1 MEEIRKIITVDT
13 GDSNTTLKEYRQ
25 QIDNLKESMSSLD
38 STTEEYREQAQEL
51 KDAQDRLNNVLKE
64 GGDVAAHAE
73 GSYNQL
79 EATMAELK
87 AQWKATGDEAER
99 ADLGKKILDINNQ
112 LKDLDAS
119 TGDFSR
125 SIGDYAGAFEE
136 AFNTCLDGMSSLDG
150 PLGEL
155 GGNVKDLVP
164 LIKATSQA
172 ATKGLGGVRK
182 ALLSTGVGALVVS
195 VGLLVSH
202 WDDFRKLVG
211 ISDESMSKFKD
222 TAVNTLKNIIS
233 GVVGVGNVIVQ
244 SLLTPIRTVIGAF
257 KGLGNVVRDVFTGD
271 FKSIKEDAA
280 GAIAGIASTIRDGF
294 SFKDN
299 YNTGVEVAESIFA
312 GINSRLNEAE
322 AVGEAV
328 SDAVDTGATNKATE
342 KADNSRPEGS
352 GRKGGTSQ
360 PADEAKGIDNSQ
372 PEDPG
377 RKVDNETAKILERL
391 GQRGKSKLDLL
402 KEQYEKE
409 RALLTQHNIDTEAL
423 DAEFAE
429 RSAEIEAEMSKE
441 LDGVLER
448 LRQSSLSRW
457 DIEREELETKYQ
469 YERDLLV
476 AAGEDTTAL
485 EQYYAEERVKIKK
498 KEKEQKIALVM
509 QEVNIMSSAMG
520 GMFGALA
527 QLSEEGSEQQKA
539 FSIMETIL
547 NTLSAIMGI
556 WAGYSE
562 FGPLGY
568 AAAIAQT
575 ATVTALGAATIAK
588 MKAVTKDS
596 AGSTSVS
603 GLTAGVSAPS
613 TGGSNLTMTSVN
625 PLLDE
630 QADLNRLNTANIG
643 NDKAQSLRV
652 YVVDQD
658 IRDAN
663 VRAQV
668 VEDNSTF

>member
-25 QIDNLKESMSSLD
+25 QIDNIKESMSSLD
-38 STTEEYREQAQEL
+38 STTEEYQSQAQEL

-64 GGDVAAHAE
+64 GSNVAAHAE

-125 SIGDYAGAFEE
+125 NIGDYAGAFEE

-244 SLLTPIRTVIGAF
+244 SLLTPIRTVIEAF

-280 GAIAGIASTIRDGF
+280 SAISGIASTIRDGF

-299 YNTGVEVAESIFA
+299 YNTGVEVAEGIFA
-312 GINSRLNEAE
+312 GINSRLREAE

-328 SDAVDTGATNKATE
+328 SEAVDTGATNKATN
-342 KADNSRPEGS
+342 KADNS
-352 GRKGGTSQ
+352 Q
-360 PADEAKGIDNSQ
+360 PTDEAEEI
-372 PEDPG
+372 
-377 RKVDNETAKILERL
+377 DNETVKILERL
-391 GQRGKSKLDLL
+391 NQRGKSKLDLL

-409 RALLTQHNIDTEAL
+409 RALLIQHNLDTSAL

-448 LRQSSLSRW
+448 LRQSSVSRW
-457 DIEREELETKYQ
+457 DIEREELEAKYQ
-469 YERDLLV
+469 HEKDLLV

-485 EQYYAEERVKIKK
+485 EQYYSEQRIKINEDEAAAKR
-498 KEKEQKIALVM
+498 ALM
-509 QEVNIMSSAMG
+509 AQNVNLMISSTAG
-520 GMFGALA
+520 LFGALS

-556 WAGYSE
+556 WAGWSE

-613 TGGSNLTMTSVN
+613 AGGSNLTMTSVN

-643 NDKAQSLRV
+643 NDKMQNMRV

>member
-25 QIDNLKESMSSLD
+25 QIDNIKESMSSLD
-38 STTEEYREQAQEL
+38 STTEEYQSQAQEL

-182 ALLSTGVGALVVS
+182 AVLSTGVGALVVA

-211 ISDESMSKFKD
+211 ISDEQMAAFKD

-244 SLLTPIRTVIGAF
+244 SLLTPIRTVIEAF

-280 GAIAGIASTIRDGF
+280 NAISGIASTIRDGF

-299 YNTGVEVAESIFA
+299 YNTGVEVAEGIFA
-312 GINSRLNEAE
+312 GINSRLKEAE

-328 SDAVDTGATNKATE
+328 SEAVDTGATNKATD
-342 KADNSRPEGS
+342 KADTP
-352 GRKGGTSQ
+352 Q
-360 PADEAKGIDNSQ
+360 PTGEAEEI
-372 PEDPG
+372 
-377 RKVDNETAKILERL
+377 DNETVKILERL
-391 GQRGKSKLDLL
+391 SQRGKSKLDLL

-409 RALLTQHNIDTEAL
+409 RALLIQHNLDTSAL
-423 DAEFAE
+423 DAEFTE

-485 EQYYAEERVKIKK
+485 EQYYSEQRIKINEDEAAEKR
-498 KEKEQKIALVM
+498 ALM
-509 QEVNIMSSAMG
+509 AQNANLMISSTAG
-520 GMFGALA
+520 LFGALS

-613 TGGSNLTMTSVN
+613 TGGSNLTMASVN

-630 QADLNRLNTANIG
+630 QADLNRLNAASAG
-643 NDKAQSLRV
+643 NDKMQNVRV

>member
-25 QIDNLKESMSSLD
+25 QIDNIKESMSSLD
-38 STTEEYREQAQEL
+38 STTEEYQSQAQEL

-155 GGNVKDLVP
+155 GGSVKDLVP
-164 LIKATSQA
+164 LIKATTSA

-182 ALLSTGVGALVVS
+182 AVLSTGVGALVVA

-211 ISDESMSKFKD
+211 ISDEQMSAFKD

-244 SLLTPIRTVIGAF
+244 SLLTPIRTVIEAF

-280 GAIAGIASTIRDGF
+280 NAIAGISSTIRDGF

-299 YNTGVEVAESIFA
+299 YNTGVEVAEGIFA
-312 GINSRLNEAE
+312 GINSRLGEAE

-328 SDAVDTGATNKATE
+328 SEAVDTGATNKATD
-342 KADNSRPEGS
+342 KADA
-352 GRKGGTSQ
+352 SQ
-360 PADEAKGIDNSQ
+360 PTGEDEEI
-372 PEDPG
+372 
-377 RKVDNETAKILERL
+377 DNETVKILERL
-391 GQRGKSKLDLL
+391 SQRGKSKLDLL

-409 RALLTQHNIDTEAL
+409 RALLIQHNLDTSAL

-429 RSAEIEAEMSKE
+429 RSAEIEAEQSKE

-469 YERDLLV
+469 HERDLLV

-485 EQYYAEERVKIKK
+485 DEYYAKKRVEIKK
-498 KEKEQKIALVM
+498 KEEEQKRALM
-509 QEVNIMSSAMG
+509 AQNANLIISSTA
-520 GMFGALA
+520 GMFGALS

-603 GLTAGVSAPS
+603 GLSAGVSAP
-613 TGGSNLTMTSVN
+613 TAGGSNLTMASVN

-630 QADLNRLNTANIG
+630 QADLNRLNAASAG
-643 NDKAQSLRV
+643 NDKMQNVRV

>member
-25 QIDNLKESMSSLD
+25 QINNLKESMSSLD
-38 STTEEYREQAQEL
+38 TTTEEYQAQAQEL
-51 KDAQDRLNNVLKE
+51 RDAQDRLNNVIKE
-64 GGDVAAHAE
+64 GGDVAAHAD

-99 ADLGKKILDINNQ
+99 ADLGKKILAINNQ

-125 SIGDYAGAFEE
+125 NIGDYAGAFEE

-182 ALLSTGVGALVVS
+182 ALLSTGVGALVVA

-244 SLLTPIRTVIGAF
+244 SLLTPIRTVIEAF

-280 GAIAGIASTIRDGF
+280 NAIGGIASTIRDGF

-312 GINSRLNEAE
+312 GINSRLREAE

-342 KADNSRPEGS
+342 KAVDKADN
-352 GRKGGTSQ
+352 TQ
-360 PADEAKGIDNSQ
+360 PADEAEGI
-372 PEDPG
+372 
-377 RKVDNETAKILERL
+377 DNETAKILERL
-391 GQRGKSKLDLL
+391 SQRGKSKLDLL
-402 KEQYEKE
+402 KEQYEAE
-409 RALLTQHNIDTEAL
+409 RALLTQHNLDTSAL

-429 RSAEIEAEMSKE
+429 RRAEVEAEMSAE

-469 YERDLLV
+469 HERDLLV

-485 EQYYAEERVKIKK
+485 DEYYAKKRVEIKK

-520 GMFGALA
+520 GMFGALS

-596 AGSTSVS
+596 AGSASVS

-643 NDKAQSLRV
+643 NDKMQNMRV

>member
-25 QIDNLKESMSSLD
+25 QIDNIKESMSSLD
-38 STTEEYREQAQEL
+38 STTEEYQSQAQEL

-164 LIKATSQA
+164 LIKATTSA

-182 ALLSTGVGALVVS
+182 AVLSTGVGALVVA

-211 ISDESMSKFKD
+211 ISDEQMSAFKD

-244 SLLTPIRTVIGAF
+244 SLLTPIRTVIEAF
-257 KGLGNVVRDVFTGD
+257 KGLGNVVRDVFTGN

-280 GAIAGIASTIRDGF
+280 SAINGITSTIRDGF

-299 YNTGVEVAESIFA
+299 YNTGVEVAEGIFA

-328 SDAVDTGATNKATE
+328 SEAVDTGATNKTTN
-342 KADNSRPEGS
+342 KADA
-352 GRKGGTSQ
+352 SQ
-360 PADEAKGIDNSQ
+360 PTNEAEEI
-372 PEDPG
+372 
-377 RKVDNETAKILERL
+377 DNETVKILERL
-391 GQRGKSKLDLL
+391 SQRGKSKLDLL

-409 RALLTQHNIDTEAL
+409 RALLIQHNLDTSAL
-423 DAEFAE
+423 DAEFTE

-457 DIEREELETKYQ
+457 DIEREELEAKYQ
-469 YERDLLV
+469 YERNLLV

-485 EQYYAEERVKIKK
+485 DEYYAKKRVEIKK
-498 KEKEQKIALVM
+498 KEEEQKRALM
-509 QEVNIMSSAMG
+509 MLEVNNMVSSMG
-520 GMFGALA
+520 GMFGALS

-613 TGGSNLTMTSVN
+613 AGGSNLTMTSVN

-630 QADLNRLNTANIG
+630 QADLNRLNAANAG
-643 NDKAQSLRV
+643 NDKMQNVRV

>member
-25 QIDNLKESMSSLD
+25 QIDNIKESMSSLD
-38 STTEEYREQAQEL
+38 STTEEYQEQAQEL

-64 GGDVAAHAE
+64 GGNVAAHAE

-125 SIGDYAGAFEE
+125 NIGDYAGAFEE

-244 SLLTPIRTVIGAF
+244 SLLTPIRTVIEAF

-280 GAIAGIASTIRDGF
+280 NAISGIASTIRDGF

-299 YNTGVEVAESIFA
+299 YNTGVEVADSIFA
-312 GINSRLNEAE
+312 GINSRLKEAE

-328 SDAVDTGATNKATE
+328 SEAVDTGATNKATDKATN
-342 KADNSRPEGS
+342 KADNS
-352 GRKGGTSQ
+352 Q
-360 PADEAKGIDNSQ
+360 PTDETEEI
-372 PEDPG
+372 
-377 RKVDNETAKILERL
+377 DNETVKILERL
-391 GQRGKSKLDLL
+391 NQRGKSKLDLL

-409 RALLTQHNIDTEAL
+409 RALLIQHNLDTSAL

-429 RSAEIEAEMSKE
+429 RSAEIDAEMSKE
-441 LDGVLER
+441 VDGVLER

-498 KEKEQKIALVM
+498 EEEEEKRALM
-509 QEVNIMSSAMG
+509 MLEVNNFVSSMG
-520 GMFGALA
+520 GMFGALS

-596 AGSTSVS
+596 AGSASVS
-603 GLTAGVSAPS
+603 GLTTGVSAPS
-613 TGGSNLTMTSVN
+613 VGGSNLTMTSVN

-630 QADLNRLNTANIG
+630 QADLNRLNTAGIG
-643 NDKAQSLRV
+643 SDRTQNLRV

>member
-38 STTEEYREQAQEL
+38 STTEEYQAQAQEL
-51 KDAQDRLNNVLKE
+51 KDAQDRLNSVLKE

-182 ALLSTGVGALVVS
+182 ALLSTGVGALVVA

-211 ISDESMSKFKD
+211 ISDEQMSAFKD

-244 SLLTPIRTVIGAF
+244 SLLTPIRTVIEAF

-280 GAIAGIASTIRDGF
+280 NAISGIASTIRDGF

-299 YNTGVEVAESIFA
+299 YNTGVEVADGIFA
-312 GINSRLNEAE
+312 GINSRLKEAE

-328 SDAVDTGATNKATE
+328 SEAVDTGATSKTTNKAE
-342 KADNSRPEGS
+342 E
-352 GRKGGTSQ
+352 
-360 PADEAKGIDNSQ
+360 IDNSQ

-377 RKVDNETAKILERL
+377 RKVDNETVKILERL
-391 GQRGKSKLDLL
+391 NQRGKSKLDLL

-409 RALLTQHNIDTEAL
+409 RALLIQHNLDTSAL

-429 RSAEIEAEMSKE
+429 RSSEIEAEMSTE

-448 LRQSSLSRW
+448 LRQSSMSRW

-469 YERDLLV
+469 YEHDLLV

-485 EQYYAEERVKIKK
+485 EQYYSEQRIKINKDEAK
-498 KEKEQKIALVM
+498 QKQALRA
-509 QEVNIMSSAMG
+509 QEINNVVSSMG
-520 GMFGALA
+520 GMFGALS

-562 FGPLGY
+562 FGALGY

-596 AGSTSVS
+596 AGSASVS

-630 QADLNRLNTANIG
+630 QADLNRLNTAGIG
-643 NDKAQSLRV
+643 SDRAQNLRV

>member
-25 QIDNLKESMSSLD
+25 QIDNIKESMSSLD
-38 STTEEYREQAQEL
+38 STTEEYQSQAQEL
-51 KDAQDRLNNVLKE
+51 KEAQDRLNNVLKE
-64 GGDVAAHAE
+64 GGNVAAHAE

-99 ADLGKKILDINNQ
+99 ADLGKKILAINNQ

-125 SIGDYAGAFEE
+125 NIGDYAGAFEE
-136 AFNTCLDGMSSLDG
+136 ACNTCLDGMSSLDG
-150 PLGEL
+150 PLGER

-164 LIKATSQA
+164 RIKATSQA

-211 ISDESMSKFKD
+211 ISDEQMSAFKD

-244 SLLTPIRTVIGAF
+244 SLLTPIRTVIEAF

-299 YNTGVEVAESIFA
+299 YNTGVEVADSIFA
-312 GINSRLNEAE
+312 GISSRLREAE

-328 SDAVDTGATNKATE
+328 SEAVDTGATNKATD
-342 KADNSRPEGS
+342 KADNS
-352 GRKGGTSQ
+352 Q
-360 PADEAKGIDNSQ
+360 PIDEAEEI
-372 PEDPG
+372 
-377 RKVDNETAKILERL
+377 DNETVKILERL
-391 GQRGKSKLDLL
+391 SQRGKSRLDLL
-402 KEQYEKE
+402 KEQYERE
-409 RALLTQHNIDTEAL
+409 RALLMQHNLDTSAL

-429 RSAEIEAEMSKE
+429 RSSEIEAEMSKE

-469 YERDLLV
+469 YEHDLLV

-485 EQYYAEERVKIKK
+485 EQYYSEQRIKINEDEAK
-498 KEKEQKIALVM
+498 QKQALRA
-509 QEVNIMSSAMG
+509 QEINNIVSSMG
-520 GMFGALA
+520 GMFGALS

-596 AGSTSVS
+596 AGSASVS
-603 GLTAGVSAPS
+603 GLSAGVSAPS

-630 QADLNRLNTANIG
+630 QADLNRLNTAGIG
-643 NDKAQSLRV
+643 SDRAQNLRV

>member
-25 QIDNLKESMSSLD
+25 QIDNIKESMSSLD
-38 STTEEYREQAQEL
+38 STTEEYQSQAQEL

-182 ALLSTGVGALVVS
+182 ALISTGVGALVVS

-211 ISDESMSKFKD
+211 ISDEQMSAFKD

-244 SLLTPIRTVIGAF
+244 SLLTPIRTVIEAF

-280 GAIAGIASTIRDGF
+280 NAINGITSTIRDGF

-299 YNTGVEVAESIFA
+299 YNTGVEVAEGIFA
-312 GINSRLNEAE
+312 GINSRLKEAE

-328 SDAVDTGATNKATE
+328 SEAVDTGATNKATD
-342 KADNSRPEGS
+342 KADDP
-352 GRKGGTSQ
+352 Q
-360 PADEAKGIDNSQ
+360 PTNETEEI
-372 PEDPG
+372 
-377 RKVDNETAKILERL
+377 DNETVKILERL
-391 GQRGKSKLDLL
+391 SQRGKSKLDLL

-409 RALLTQHNIDTEAL
+409 RALLIQHNLDTSAL

-429 RSAEIEAEMSKE
+429 RSSEIEAEMSKE

-448 LRQSSLSRW
+448 LRQSRLSRW

-485 EQYYAEERVKIKK
+485 EQYYSEQRIKINEDEAAEKR
-498 KEKEQKIALVM
+498 ALM
-509 QEVNIMSSAMG
+509 AQNANLMISSMG
-520 GMFGALA
+520 GVFGALS

-596 AGSTSVS
+596 AGSASVS

-613 TGGSNLTMTSVN
+613 AGGSNLTMASVN

-630 QADLNRLNTANIG
+630 QADLNRLNAASAG
-643 NDKAQSLRV
+643 NDRMQNVRV

>member
-25 QIDNLKESMSSLD
+25 QIDNIKESMSSLD
-38 STTEEYREQAQEL
+38 STTEEYQSQAQEL

-64 GGDVAAHAE
+64 GSNVAAHAE

-125 SIGDYAGAFEE
+125 NIGDYAGAFEE

-244 SLLTPIRTVIGAF
+244 SLLTPIRTVIEAF

-280 GAIAGIASTIRDGF
+280 NAISGIASTIRDGF

-299 YNTGVEVAESIFA
+299 YNTGVEVADSIFA
-312 GINSRLNEAE
+312 GINSRLKEAE

-328 SDAVDTGATNKATE
+328 SEAVDTGATNKATDKATN
-342 KADNSRPEGS
+342 KADNS
-352 GRKGGTSQ
+352 Q
-360 PADEAKGIDNSQ
+360 PTDETEEI
-372 PEDPG
+372 
-377 RKVDNETAKILERL
+377 DNETVKILERL
-391 GQRGKSKLDLL
+391 NQRGKSKLDLL

-409 RALLTQHNIDTEAL
+409 RALLIQHNLDTSAL

-429 RSAEIEAEMSKE
+429 RSAEIDAEMSKE
-441 LDGVLER
+441 VDGVLER

-498 KEKEQKIALVM
+498 KEEEEKRALM
-509 QEVNIMSSAMG
+509 MLEVNNFVSSMG
-520 GMFGALA
+520 GMFGALS

-556 WAGYSE
+556 WAGWSE

-568 AAAIAQT
+568 ATAIAQT

-596 AGSTSVS
+596 AGSASVS
-603 GLTAGVSAPS
+603 GLTTGVSAPS
-613 TGGSNLTMTSVN
+613 VGGSNLTMTSVN

-630 QADLNRLNTANIG
+630 QADLNRLNTAGIG
-643 NDKAQSLRV
+643 SDRTQNLRV

>member
-25 QIDNLKESMSSLD
+25 QIDNIKESMSSLD
-38 STTEEYREQAQEL
+38 STTEEYQSRAQEL

-64 GGDVAAHAE
+64 GGDVAAHAD

-155 GGNVKDLVP
+155 GGSVKDLVP

-182 ALLSTGVGALVVS
+182 AVLSTGVGALVVA

-211 ISDESMSKFKD
+211 ISDEQMSAFKD

-244 SLLTPIRTVIGAF
+244 SLLTPIRTVIEAF

-280 GAIAGIASTIRDGF
+280 SAINGITSTIRDGF

-299 YNTGVEVAESIFA
+299 YNTGVEVAEGIFA
-312 GINSRLNEAE
+312 GINSRLKEAE

-328 SDAVDTGATNKATE
+328 SEAVDTGATNKVTDKATD
-342 KADNSRPEGS
+342 KADA
-352 GRKGGTSQ
+352 SQ
-360 PADEAKGIDNSQ
+360 PVSEAEEI
-372 PEDPG
+372 
-377 RKVDNETAKILERL
+377 DNETVKILERL
-391 GQRGKSKLDLL
+391 SQRGKSKLDLL

-409 RALLTQHNIDTEAL
+409 RALLIQHNLDTSAL

-429 RSAEIEAEMSKE
+429 RSVEIEAEMSAE

-485 EQYYAEERVKIKK
+485 DEYYAKKRVEIKK
-498 KEKEQKIALVM
+498 KEVDQKRALVM
-509 QEVNIMSSAMG
+509 MEVSNVTSAMG
-520 GMFGALA
+520 GMFGALS

-562 FGPLGY
+562 FGPFGY

-596 AGSTSVS
+596 AGSASVS

-613 TGGSNLTMTSVN
+613 AGGSNLTMTSVN

-630 QADLNRLNTANIG
+630 QADLNRLNAANAG
-643 NDKAQSLRV
+643 NDKMQNVRV

>member
-25 QIDNLKESMSSLD
+25 QIDNIKESMSSLD
-38 STTEEYREQAQEL
+38 STTEEYQSQAQEL

-125 SIGDYAGAFEE
+125 NIGDYAGAFEE

-182 ALLSTGVGALVVS
+182 ALISTGVGALVVS

-211 ISDESMSKFKD
+211 ISDEQMSAFKD

-244 SLLTPIRTVIGAF
+244 SLLTPIRTVIEAF

-280 GAIAGIASTIRDGF
+280 NAINGITSTIRDGF

-299 YNTGVEVAESIFA
+299 YNTGVEVAEGIFA

-328 SDAVDTGATNKATE
+328 SEAVDTGATNKATGKTTD
-342 KADNSRPEGS
+342 KADNS
-352 GRKGGTSQ
+352 Q
-360 PADEAKGIDNSQ
+360 PTGEAEEI
-372 PEDPG
+372 
-377 RKVDNETAKILERL
+377 DNETVKILERL
-391 GQRGKSKLDLL
+391 SQRGKSKLDLL

-409 RALLTQHNIDTEAL
+409 RALLIQHNLDTSAL

-429 RSAEIEAEMSKE
+429 RSSEIEAEMSKE

-448 LRQSSLSRW
+448 LRQSRLSRW

-485 EQYYAEERVKIKK
+485 EQYYSEQRIKINEDEAAEKR
-498 KEKEQKIALVM
+498 ALM
-509 QEVNIMSSAMG
+509 AQNANLMISSMG
-520 GMFGALA
+520 GVFGALS

-596 AGSTSVS
+596 AGSASVS

-613 TGGSNLTMTSVN
+613 AGGSNLTMASVN

-630 QADLNRLNTANIG
+630 QADLNRLNAASAG
-643 NDKAQSLRV
+643 NDRMQNVRV

>member
-25 QIDNLKESMSSLD
+25 QIDNIKESMSSLD
-38 STTEEYREQAQEL
+38 STTEEYQSQAREL

-79 EATMAELK
+79 EATMADLK

-125 SIGDYAGAFEE
+125 NIGDYAGAFEE

-211 ISDESMSKFKD
+211 ISDEQMEAFKD

-244 SLLTPIRTVIGAF
+244 SLLTPIRTVIEAF

-280 GAIAGIASTIRDGF
+280 SAISGIASTIRDGF

-299 YNTGVEVAESIFA
+299 YNTGVEVADSIFA
-312 GINSRLNEAE
+312 GINSRLKEAE

-328 SDAVDTGATNKATE
+328 SDAVDTGATKGATD
-342 KADNSRPEGS
+342 KAD
-352 GRKGGTSQ
+352 TSQ
-360 PADEAKGIDNSQ
+360 PNS
-372 PEDPG
+372 E
-377 RKVDNETAKILERL
+377 VEEIDNETVKILERL
-391 GQRGKSKLDLL
+391 NQRGKSKLDLL

-409 RALLTQHNIDTEAL
+409 RALLTQHNLDTSAL

-448 LRQSSLSRW
+448 LRQSGLSRW
-457 DIEREELETKYQ
+457 DIERESLEAKYQ
-469 YERDLLV
+469 YEHDLLV

-485 EQYYAEERVKIKK
+485 EQYYSEQRIKINKDEAK
-498 KEKEQKIALVM
+498 QKQALRA
-509 QEVNIMSSAMG
+509 QEINNVVSSMG
-520 GMFGALA
+520 GMFGALS

-562 FGPLGY
+562 FGALGY

-613 TGGSNLTMTSVN
+613 TGGSSLTMTSVN

-630 QADLNRLNTANIG
+630 QADLNRLNAASAG
-643 NDKAQSLRV
+643 NDKMQNVRV

>member
-13 GDSNTTLKEYRQ
+13 GDSNTTLKECRQ
-25 QIDNLKESMSSLD
+25 QIDNIKESMSSLD
-38 STTEEYREQAQEL
+38 STTEEYQEQAQEL

-64 GGDVAAHAE
+64 GGNVAAHAE

-125 SIGDYAGAFEE
+125 NIGDYAGAFEE

-244 SLLTPIRTVIGAF
+244 SLLTPIRTVIEAF

-280 GAIAGIASTIRDGF
+280 NAISGIASTIRDGF

-299 YNTGVEVAESIFA
+299 YNTGVEVADSIFA
-312 GINSRLNEAE
+312 GINSRLKEAE

-328 SDAVDTGATNKATE
+328 SEAVDTGATNKATDKATN
-342 KADNSRPEGS
+342 KADNS
-352 GRKGGTSQ
+352 Q
-360 PADEAKGIDNSQ
+360 PTDETEEI
-372 PEDPG
+372 
-377 RKVDNETAKILERL
+377 DNETVKILERL
-391 GQRGKSKLDLL
+391 NQRGKSKLDLL

-409 RALLTQHNIDTEAL
+409 RALLIQHNLDTSAL

-429 RSAEIEAEMSKE
+429 RSAEIDAEMSKE
-441 LDGVLER
+441 VDGVLER

-469 YERDLLV
+469 HERDLLV

-498 KEKEQKIALVM
+498 KEEEEKRALM
-509 QEVNIMSSAMG
+509 MLEVNNFVSSMG
-520 GMFGALA
+520 GMFGALS

-556 WAGYSE
+556 WAGWSE

-568 AAAIAQT
+568 ATAIAQT

-596 AGSTSVS
+596 AGSASVS
-603 GLTAGVSAPS
+603 GLTTGVSAPS
-613 TGGSNLTMTSVN
+613 VGGSNLTMTSVN

-630 QADLNRLNTANIG
+630 QADLNRLNTAGIG
-643 NDKAQSLRV
+643 SDRTQNLRV

>member
-25 QIDNLKESMSSLD
+25 QIDNLKEAMSSLD
-38 STTEEYREQAQEL
+38 STTEEYQEQAQEL
-51 KDAQDRLNNVLKE
+51 KNAQDRLNNVIKE
-64 GGDVAAHAE
+64 GGDVAAHAD

-99 ADLGKKILDINNQ
+99 ADLGKKILAINNQ

-125 SIGDYAGAFEE
+125 NIGDYAGAFEE

-182 ALLSTGVGALVVS
+182 ALLSTGIGALVVA

-211 ISDESMSKFKD
+211 ISDEQMSAFKD

-244 SLLTPIRTVIGAF
+244 SLLTPIRTVIEAF
-257 KGLGNVVRDVFTGD
+257 KGLGNIVRDVFTGD

-280 GAIAGIASTIRDGF
+280 GAIAGISSTIRDGF

-299 YNTGVEVAESIFA
+299 YNTGVEVAEGIFA

-328 SDAVDTGATNKATE
+328 SEAVDTGATNKATD
-342 KADNSRPEGS
+342 KADA
-352 GRKGGTSQ
+352 SQ
-360 PADEAKGIDNSQ
+360 PTNETEEI
-372 PEDPG
+372 
-377 RKVDNETAKILERL
+377 DNETVKILERL
-391 GQRGKSKLDLL
+391 SQRGKSKLDLL

-409 RALLTQHNIDTEAL
+409 RALLKQHNLDTSAL

-429 RSAEIEAEMSKE
+429 RSAEIEAEQSKE

-485 EQYYAEERVKIKK
+485 EQYYAEQRIKIK
-498 KEKEQKIALVM
+498 EEEEEQKRALM
-509 QEVNIMSSAMG
+509 MMEVNNFISSMG
-520 GMFGALA
+520 GMFGALS

-562 FGPLGY
+562 FGPFGV

-596 AGSTSVS
+596 AGSASVS
-603 GLTAGVSAPS
+603 GLSAGVSAPS
-613 TGGSNLTMTSVN
+613 AGGSNLTMTSVN

>member
-25 QIDNLKESMSSLD
+25 QIDNIKESMSSLD
-38 STTEEYREQAQEL
+38 STTEEYQSQAQEL

-125 SIGDYAGAFEE
+125 NIGDYAGAFEE

-182 ALLSTGVGALVVS
+182 ALISTGVGALVVS

-202 WDDFRKLVG
+202 WDDFRRLVG
-211 ISDESMSKFKD
+211 ISDEHFAAFKD

-244 SLLTPIRTVIGAF
+244 SLLTPIRTVIEAF

-280 GAIAGIASTIRDGF
+280 NAISGITSTIRDGF

-299 YNTGVEVAESIFA
+299 YNTGVEVAEGIFA

-328 SDAVDTGATNKATE
+328 SEAVDTGATNKATDKATD
-342 KADNSRPEGS
+342 KAD
-352 GRKGGTSQ
+352 TSQ
-360 PADEAKGIDNSQ
+360 PTDEAEGI
-372 PEDPG
+372 
-377 RKVDNETAKILERL
+377 DNETAKILERL
-391 GQRGKSKLDLL
+391 SQRGKSKLDLL

-409 RALLTQHNIDTEAL
+409 RALLIQHNLDTSAL
-423 DAEFAE
+423 DAEFTE

-485 EQYYAEERVKIKK
+485 EQYYSEQRIKINEDEAAEKR
-498 KEKEQKIALVM
+498 ALM
-509 QEVNIMSSAMG
+509 AQNANLMISSTAG
-520 GMFGALA
+520 LFGALS

-539 FSIMETIL
+539 FAIMETIL
-547 NTLSAIMGI
+547 NTLTAIMGI

-613 TGGSNLTMTSVN
+613 AGGSNLTMTSVN

-630 QADLNRLNTANIG
+630 QADLNRLNAASAG
-643 NDKAQSLRV
+643 NDRMQNVRV

>member
-38 STTEEYREQAQEL
+38 STTEEYQAQAQEL
-51 KDAQDRLNNVLKE
+51 RDAQDRLNNVLKE

-112 LKDLDAS
+112 LKVLDAS

-125 SIGDYAGAFEE
+125 NIGDYAGAFEE

-244 SLLTPIRTVIGAF
+244 SLLTPIRTVIEAF

-280 GAIAGIASTIRDGF
+280 NAISGIASTIRDGF

-299 YNTGVEVAESIFA
+299 YNTGVEVAEGIFA

-328 SDAVDTGATNKATE
+328 SDAVDTGATNKATDKATN
-342 KADNSRPEGS
+342 KADA
-352 GRKGGTSQ
+352 SQ
-360 PADEAKGIDNSQ
+360 PTDEAEGIDNSQ

-377 RKVDNETAKILERL
+377 RKVDNETTKILERL
-391 GQRGKSKLDLL
+391 SQRGKSKLDLL

-409 RALLTQHNIDTEAL
+409 RALLIQHELDTSAL

-429 RSAEIEAEMSKE
+429 RSAEIEAEMSAE
-441 LDGVLER
+441 VDGVLER

-469 YERDLLV
+469 HERELLE

-596 AGSTSVS
+596 AGSASVS

-613 TGGSNLTMTSVN
+613 AGGSNLTMTSVN

-630 QADLNRLNTANIG
+630 QADFNRLNAASAG
-643 NDKAQSLRV
+643 NDKMQNMRV

>member
-38 STTEEYREQAQEL
+38 STTEEYQSQAQEL

-64 GGDVAAHAE
+64 GGDVAAHAD

-125 SIGDYAGAFEE
+125 NIGDYAGAFEE

-182 ALLSTGVGALVVS
+182 ALISTGVGALVVS

-244 SLLTPIRTVIGAF
+244 SLLTPIRTVIEAF

-280 GAIAGIASTIRDGF
+280 GAIAGISSTIRDGF

-328 SDAVDTGATNKATE
+328 SDAVDTGATSKTTNKAE
-342 KADNSRPEGS
+342 E
-352 GRKGGTSQ
+352 
-360 PADEAKGIDNSQ
+360 IDNSQ
-372 PEDPG
+372 PTDEAEEI
-377 RKVDNETAKILERL
+377 DNETVKILERL
-391 GQRGKSKLDLL
+391 SQRGKSKLDLL

-409 RALLTQHNIDTEAL
+409 RALLIQHNLDTSAL

-429 RSAEIEAEMSKE
+429 RSSEIEAEMSAE

-457 DIEREELETKYQ
+457 DIERESLETKYQ
-469 YERDLLV
+469 YEHDLLV

-485 EQYYAEERVKIKK
+485 EQYYSEQRIKINEDEAATKR
-498 KEKEQKIALVM
+498 ALMVQNANLM
-509 QEVNIMSSAMG
+509 ISSTAG
-520 GMFGALA
+520 LFGALS

-547 NTLSAIMGI
+547 NTLTSIMGI

-562 FGPLGY
+562 FGPFGV

-613 TGGSNLTMTSVN
+613 TGGSNLTMASVN

-643 NDKAQSLRV
+643 NDKMQNVRV

>member
-25 QIDNLKESMSSLD
+25 HIDNIKESMSSLD
-38 STTEEYREQAQEL
+38 STTEEYQSQAQEL

-64 GGDVAAHAE
+64 GSNVAAHAE

-125 SIGDYAGAFEE
+125 NIGDYAGAFEE

-182 ALLSTGVGALVVS
+182 ALLSTGVGALVVA

-211 ISDESMSKFKD
+211 VSDGQMEAFKD
-222 TAVNTLKNIIS
+222 TAINTLKNIIS

-244 SLLTPIRTVIGAF
+244 SLLTPIRTVIEAF

-271 FKSIKEDAA
+271 FRSIKEDASS
-280 GAIAGIASTIRDGF
+280 AINGIASTIRDGF

-299 YNTGVEVAESIFA
+299 YNTGVEVAEGIFA
-312 GINSRLNEAE
+312 GINSRLKEAE
-322 AVGEAV
+322 VVGEAV
-328 SDAVDTGATNKATE
+328 SEAVDTGATKGATDKAE
-342 KADNSRPEGS
+342 E
-352 GRKGGTSQ
+352 
-360 PADEAKGIDNSQ
+360 IDNSQ

-377 RKVDNETAKILERL
+377 RKVDNETVKILERL
-391 GQRGKSKLDLL
+391 NQRGKSKLDLL

-409 RALLTQHNIDTEAL
+409 RALLTQHNLDTSAL

-457 DIEREELETKYQ
+457 DIERESLEAKYQ
-469 YERDLLV
+469 YEHDLLV

-485 EQYYAEERVKIKK
+485 EQYYSEQRIKINKDEAATK
-498 KEKEQKIALVM
+498 RALM
-509 QEVNIMSSAMG
+509 AQNANLMISSTAG
-520 GMFGALA
+520 LFGALS

-547 NTLSAIMGI
+547 NTLTSIMGI
-556 WAGYSE
+556 WAGYSG
-562 FGPLGY
+562 FGALGY

-596 AGSTSVS
+596 AGSASVS

-613 TGGSNLTMTSVN
+613 TGGSSLTMTSVN

-630 QADLNRLNTANIG
+630 QADLNRLNTAGIG
-643 NDKAQSLRV
+643 NDKAQNLRV

>member
-25 QIDNLKESMSSLD
+25 QIDNIKESMSSLD

-99 ADLGKKILDINNQ
+99 ADLGKKILEINNQ

-125 SIGDYAGAFEE
+125 NIGDYAGAFEE

-164 LIKATSQA
+164 LIKATSEA

-182 ALLSTGVGALVVS
+182 ALISTGVGALVVS

-211 ISDESMSKFKD
+211 VSDEQMAAFKD

-244 SLLTPIRTVIGAF
+244 SLLTPIRTVIEAF

-280 GAIAGIASTIRDGF
+280 NAINGIASTIRDGF

-299 YNTGVEVAESIFA
+299 YNTGVEVAEGIFA
-312 GINSRLNEAE
+312 GINSRLKEAE

-328 SDAVDTGATNKATE
+328 SEAVDTGVTNKAADKATD
-342 KADNSRPEGS
+342 KADA
-352 GRKGGTSQ
+352 SQ
-360 PADEAKGIDNSQ
+360 PTGEAEGI
-372 PEDPG
+372 
-377 RKVDNETAKILERL
+377 DNETAKILERL
-391 GQRGKSKLDLL
+391 SQRGKSKLDLL

-409 RALLTQHNIDTEAL
+409 RALLTQHNLDTEAL

-429 RSAEIEAEMSKE
+429 NSAKIEAEMSTE
-441 LDGVLER
+441 VDGVLER
-448 LRQSSLSRW
+448 LRQSSMSRW

-469 YERDLLV
+469 HERELLE

-596 AGSTSVS
+596 AGSASVS

-613 TGGSNLTMTSVN
+613 AGGSNLTMTSVN

-630 QADLNRLNTANIG
+630 QADFNRLNTANIG

>member
-38 STTEEYREQAQEL
+38 STTEEYQEQAQEL
-51 KDAQDRLNNVLKE
+51 KNAQDRLNNVIKE
-64 GGDVAAHAE
+64 GGDVAAHAD

-125 SIGDYAGAFEE
+125 NIGDYAGAFEE

-182 ALLSTGVGALVVS
+182 ALLSTGVGALVVA

-244 SLLTPIRTVIGAF
+244 SLLTPIRTVIEAF

-280 GAIAGIASTIRDGF
+280 NAISGIASTIRDGF

-328 SDAVDTGATNKATE
+328 SEAVDTGATNKAADKATD
-342 KADNSRPEGS
+342 KAD
-352 GRKGGTSQ
+352 TSQ
-360 PADEAKGIDNSQ
+360 PTGEAEEI
-372 PEDPG
+372 
-377 RKVDNETAKILERL
+377 DNETVKILERL
-391 GQRGKSKLDLL
+391 NQRGKSKLDLL

-409 RALLTQHNIDTEAL
+409 RALLMQHNIDTSAL

-429 RSAEIEAEMSKE
+429 RSSEIEAEMSKE

-457 DIEREELETKYQ
+457 DIEREELEAKYQ

-485 EQYYAEERVKIKK
+485 DEYYAEERIKIKK
-498 KEKEQKIALVM
+498 KEVDQKRALM
-509 QEVNIMSSAMG
+509 MLEVNNFVSSMG
-520 GMFGALA
+520 GMFGALS

-556 WAGYSE
+556 WAGWSE

-568 AAAIAQT
+568 ASAIAQT

-613 TGGSNLTMTSVN
+613 TGGSGLTMASVN

-643 NDKAQSLRV
+643 NDKMQNVRV

>member
-25 QIDNLKESMSSLD
+25 QIDNLKEAMSSLD
-38 STTEEYREQAQEL
+38 STTEEYQEQAQEL
-51 KDAQDRLNNVLKE
+51 KNAQDRLNNVIKE
-64 GGDVAAHAE
+64 GGDVAAHAD

-99 ADLGKKILDINNQ
+99 ADLGKKILAINNQ

-125 SIGDYAGAFEE
+125 NIGDYAGAFEE

-182 ALLSTGVGALVVS
+182 ALISTGVGALVVS

-244 SLLTPIRTVIGAF
+244 SLLTPIRTVIEAF

-280 GAIAGIASTIRDGF
+280 SAISGIASTIRDGF

-299 YNTGVEVAESIFA
+299 YNTGVEVAEGIFA

-328 SDAVDTGATNKATE
+328 SEAVDTGATNKATDKATD
-342 KADNSRPEGS
+342 KADV
-352 GRKGGTSQ
+352 SQ
-360 PADEAKGIDNSQ
+360 PADEAEEI
-372 PEDPG
+372 
-377 RKVDNETAKILERL
+377 DNETAKILERL
-391 GQRGKSKLDLL
+391 SQRGKSKLDLL

-409 RALLTQHNIDTEAL
+409 RALLTQHNLDTSAL

-429 RSAEIEAEMSKE
+429 NSAKIEAEMSAE

-457 DIEREELETKYQ
+457 DIEREELEAKYQ

-485 EQYYAEERVKIKK
+485 EQYYAEQRIKIKK
-498 KEKEQKIALVM
+498 DEEEQKRALM
-509 QEVNIMSSAMG
+509 MLEVNNFVSSMG
-520 GMFGALA
+520 GMFGALS

-556 WAGYSE
+556 WAGWSE

-568 AAAIAQT
+568 ASAIAQT

-603 GLTAGVSAPS
+603 GLSAGVSAPS
-613 TGGSNLTMTSVN
+613 AGGSNLTMASVN

-630 QADLNRLNTANIG
+630 QADLNRLNTAGIG
-643 NDKAQSLRV
+643 SDKMQNLRV

>member
-25 QIDNLKESMSSLD
+25 QIDNIKESMSSLD
-38 STTEEYREQAQEL
+38 STTEEYQEQAQEL

-125 SIGDYAGAFEE
+125 NIGDYAGAFEE

-182 ALLSTGVGALVVS
+182 ALISTGVGALVVS

-211 ISDESMSKFKD
+211 ISDEQMSAFKD

-244 SLLTPIRTVIGAF
+244 SLLTPIRTVIEAF

-280 GAIAGIASTIRDGF
+280 NAINGIASTIRDGF

-299 YNTGVEVAESIFA
+299 YNTGVEVAEGIFA
-312 GINSRLNEAE
+312 GINSRLKEAE

-328 SDAVDTGATNKATE
+328 NDAVDTGATNKATD
-342 KADNSRPEGS
+342 KAD
-352 GRKGGTSQ
+352 TSQ
-360 PADEAKGIDNSQ
+360 PTSEAEEI
-372 PEDPG
+372 
-377 RKVDNETAKILERL
+377 DNETVKILERL
-391 GQRGKSKLDLL
+391 SQRGKSKLDLL
-402 KEQYEKE
+402 KEQYERE
-409 RALLTQHNIDTEAL
+409 RALLTQHNLDTSAL

-429 RSAEIEAEMSKE
+429 RRAEVEAEMSKE

-469 YERDLLV
+469 HERSLLV

-485 EQYYAEERVKIKK
+485 DEYYAEERIKIKK
-498 KEKEQKIALVM
+498 KEVDQKRALVM
-509 QEVNIMSSAMG
+509 QEVNNVVSSMG
-520 GMFGALA
+520 GMFGALS

-596 AGSTSVS
+596 AGSASVS

>member
-25 QIDNLKESMSSLD
+25 QIDNIKESMSSLD
-38 STTEEYREQAQEL
+38 STTEEYQEQAQEL

-64 GGDVAAHAE
+64 GSNVAAHAE

-125 SIGDYAGAFEE
+125 NIGDYAGAFEE

-211 ISDESMSKFKD
+211 ISDAQMEAFKD

-233 GVVGVGNVIVQ
+233 GTVGVGNVIVQ
-244 SLLTPIRTVIGAF
+244 SLLTPIRTVIEAF

-271 FKSIKEDAA
+271 FKSIKEDAT

-299 YNTGVEVAESIFA
+299 YNTGVEVAEGIFA
-312 GINSRLNEAE
+312 GINSRLKEAE

-328 SDAVDTGATNKATE
+328 GEAVDTGATNKATG
-342 KADNSRPEGS
+342 KADNS
-352 GRKGGTSQ
+352 Q
-360 PADEAKGIDNSQ
+360 PTDEAEEI
-372 PEDPG
+372 
-377 RKVDNETAKILERL
+377 DNETVKILERL
-391 GQRGKSKLDLL
+391 SQRGKSKLDLL
-402 KEQYEKE
+402 KEQYERE
-409 RALLTQHNIDTEAL
+409 RALLIQHNLDTSAL

-457 DIEREELETKYQ
+457 DIERESLEAKYQ
-469 YERDLLV
+469 YEHDLLV

-485 EQYYAEERVKIKK
+485 EQYYAAERIKINEDEAATKR
-498 KEKEQKIALVM
+498 ALM
-509 QEVNIMSSAMG
+509 AQNANLMISSMG
-520 GMFGALA
+520 GMFGALS

-562 FGPLGY
+562 FGPFGV

-596 AGSTSVS
+596 AGSASVS

-613 TGGSNLTMTSVN
+613 AGGSNLTMTSVN

>member
-25 QIDNLKESMSSLD
+25 QIDNIKESMSSLD
-38 STTEEYREQAQEL
+38 STTEEYQSQAQEL

-211 ISDESMSKFKD
+211 ISDEQMAAFKD

-244 SLLTPIRTVIGAF
+244 SLLTPIRTVIEAF

-280 GAIAGIASTIRDGF
+280 NAISGITSTIRDGF

-299 YNTGVEVAESIFA
+299 YNTGVEVAEGIFA
-312 GINSRLNEAE
+312 GINSRLKEAE

-328 SDAVDTGATNKATE
+328 SEAVDTGATNKATD
-342 KADNSRPEGS
+342 KADNS
-352 GRKGGTSQ
+352 Q
-360 PADEAKGIDNSQ
+360 PTDEAEEI
-372 PEDPG
+372 
-377 RKVDNETAKILERL
+377 DNETVKILERL
-391 GQRGKSKLDLL
+391 SQRGKSKLDLL

-409 RALLTQHNIDTEAL
+409 RALLIQHNLDTSAL

-429 RSAEIEAEMSKE
+429 RSAEIEAEMSAE

-485 EQYYAEERVKIKK
+485 EQYYSEQRIKINEDEAAEKR
-498 KEKEQKIALVM
+498 ALM
-509 QEVNIMSSAMG
+509 AQNANLMISSTAG
-520 GMFGALA
+520 LFGALS

-539 FSIMETIL
+539 FAIMETIL
-547 NTLSAIMGI
+547 NTLTAIMGI
-556 WAGYSE
+556 WAGYSKFTA
-562 FGPLGY
+562 FGV

-613 TGGSNLTMTSVN
+613 AGGSNLTMTSVN

-630 QADLNRLNTANIG
+630 QADLNRLNAASAG
-643 NDKAQSLRV
+643 NDRMQNVRV

>member
-25 QIDNLKESMSSLD
+25 HIDNIKESMSSLD
-38 STTEEYREQAQEL
+38 STTEEYQSQAQEL

-64 GGDVAAHAE
+64 GSNVAAHAE

-125 SIGDYAGAFEE
+125 NIGDYAGAFEE

-211 ISDESMSKFKD
+211 VSDGQMEAFKD
-222 TAVNTLKNIIS
+222 TAINTLKNIIS

-244 SLLTPIRTVIGAF
+244 SLLTPIRTVIEAF

-271 FKSIKEDAA
+271 FRSIKEDASS
-280 GAIAGIASTIRDGF
+280 AINGIASTIRDGF

-299 YNTGVEVAESIFA
+299 YNTGVEVAEGIFA
-312 GINSRLNEAE
+312 GINSRLKEAE
-322 AVGEAV
+322 VVGEAV
-328 SDAVDTGATNKATE
+328 SEAVDTGATKGATDKAE
-342 KADNSRPEGS
+342 E
-352 GRKGGTSQ
+352 
-360 PADEAKGIDNSQ
+360 IDNSQ

-377 RKVDNETAKILERL
+377 RKVDNETVKILERL
-391 GQRGKSKLDLL
+391 NQRGKSKLDLL

-409 RALLTQHNIDTEAL
+409 RALLTQHNLDTSAL

-457 DIEREELETKYQ
+457 DIERESLEAKYQ
-469 YERDLLV
+469 YEHDLLV

-485 EQYYAEERVKIKK
+485 EQYYSEQRIKINKDEAATK
-498 KEKEQKIALVM
+498 RALM
-509 QEVNIMSSAMG
+509 AQNANLMISSTAG
-520 GMFGALA
+520 LFGALS

-562 FGPLGY
+562 FGPFGV

-596 AGSTSVS
+596 AGSASVS

-613 TGGSNLTMTSVN
+613 AGGSNLTMTSVN

>member
-25 QIDNLKESMSSLD
+25 QIDNIKESMSSLD
-38 STTEEYREQAQEL
+38 STTEEYQSQALEL
-51 KDAQDRLNNVLKE
+51 KDAQDKLNNVLKE
-64 GGDVAAHAE
+64 GSNVAAHAE

-125 SIGDYAGAFEE
+125 NIGDYAGAFEE

-150 PLGEL
+150 PLGEI

-211 ISDESMSKFKD
+211 ISDGQMEAFKD

-244 SLLTPIRTVIGAF
+244 SLLTPIRTVIEAF

-280 GAIAGIASTIRDGF
+280 SAISGIASTIRDGF

-299 YNTGVEVAESIFA
+299 YNTGVEVAEGIFA
-312 GINSRLNEAE
+312 GISSRLNEAE

-328 SDAVDTGATNKATE
+328 NEAVDTGATKGTTD
-342 KADNSRPEGS
+342 KAD
-352 GRKGGTSQ
+352 TSQ
-360 PADEAKGIDNSQ
+360 PTSEAEEI
-372 PEDPG
+372 
-377 RKVDNETAKILERL
+377 DNETAKILERL
-391 GQRGKSKLDLL
+391 SQRGKSRLDLL

-409 RALLTQHNIDTEAL
+409 RALLIQHNLDTSAL

-457 DIEREELETKYQ
+457 DIERESLEAKYQ
-469 YERDLLV
+469 YEHDLLV

-485 EQYYAEERVKIKK
+485 EEYYAAERIRINEDEAK
-498 KEKEQKIALVM
+498 QKQALRA
-509 QEVNIMSSAMG
+509 QEVNNVVSSMG
-520 GMFGALA
+520 GMFGALS

-596 AGSTSVS
+596 AGSASVS

-613 TGGSNLTMTSVN
+613 AGGSNLTMTSVN

>member
-25 QIDNLKESMSSLD
+25 QIDNIKESMSSLD
-38 STTEEYREQAQEL
+38 STTEEYQSQAQEL
-51 KDAQDRLNNVLKE
+51 KEAQDRLNSVLKE

-99 ADLGKKILDINNQ
+99 ADLGKKILAINNQ

-125 SIGDYAGAFEE
+125 NIGDYAGAFEE

-182 ALLSTGVGALVVS
+182 ALLSTGVGALVVA

-211 ISDESMSKFKD
+211 ISDGQMEAFKD

-244 SLLTPIRTVIGAF
+244 SLLTPIRTVIEAF

-280 GAIAGIASTIRDGF
+280 GAIASIASTIRDGF

-299 YNTGVEVAESIFA
+299 YNTGVEVADSIFA
-312 GINSRLNEAE
+312 GISSRLNEAE

-328 SDAVDTGATNKATE
+328 SEAVDTGATNKAAD
-342 KADNSRPEGS
+342 KADV
-352 GRKGGTSQ
+352 SQ
-360 PADEAKGIDNSQ
+360 PTDEAEEI
-372 PEDPG
+372 
-377 RKVDNETAKILERL
+377 DNETVKILERL
-391 GQRGKSKLDLL
+391 SQRGKSRLDLL

-409 RALLTQHNIDTEAL
+409 RALLIQHNLDTSAL

-457 DIEREELETKYQ
+457 DIERESLEAKYQ
-469 YERDLLV
+469 YEHDLLV

-485 EQYYAEERVKIKK
+485 EQYYSEQRIKINEDEAATKR
-498 KEKEQKIALVM
+498 ALM
-509 QEVNIMSSAMG
+509 AQNANLMISSTAG
-520 GMFGALA
+520 LFGALS

-547 NTLSAIMGI
+547 NTLTSIMGI

-562 FGPLGY
+562 FGPFGV

-596 AGSTSVS
+596 AGSTSVT

-630 QADLNRLNTANIG
+630 QADLNRLNTAGIG
-643 NDKAQSLRV
+643 SDRTQNLRV

>member
-38 STTEEYREQAQEL
+38 STTEEYQAQAQEL
-51 KDAQDRLNNVLKE
+51 RDAQDRLNNVLKE
-64 GGDVAAHAE
+64 GSDVAAHAE

-125 SIGDYAGAFEE
+125 NIGDYAGAFEE

-211 ISDESMSKFKD
+211 VSDEQMAAFKD

-244 SLLTPIRTVIGAF
+244 SLLTPIRTVIEAF

-280 GAIAGIASTIRDGF
+280 NAISGIASTIRDGF

-328 SDAVDTGATNKATE
+328 SEAVDTGATNKATDKATD
-342 KADNSRPEGS
+342 KAD
-352 GRKGGTSQ
+352 TSQ
-360 PADEAKGIDNSQ
+360 RADEAEEI
-372 PEDPG
+372 
-377 RKVDNETAKILERL
+377 DNETVKILERL
-391 GQRGKSKLDLL
+391 SQRGKSKLDLL

-409 RALLTQHNIDTEAL
+409 RALLMQHNLDTSAL

-429 RSAEIEAEMSKE
+429 RSAEIEAEMSAE

-469 YERDLLV
+469 RERDLLV

-485 EQYYAEERVKIKK
+485 EQYYAEQRIKIKK
-498 KEKEQKIALVM
+498 DEEEQKRALM
-509 QEVNIMSSAMG
+509 MLEVNNFVSSMG
-520 GMFGALA
+520 GMFGALS

-596 AGSTSVS
+596 AGSASVT

-613 TGGSNLTMTSVN
+613 AGGSNLTMTSVN

-643 NDKAQSLRV
+643 NDKMQNVRV

>member
-25 QIDNLKESMSSLD
+25 QIDNIKESMSSLD
-38 STTEEYREQAQEL
+38 STTEEYQSQAQEL

-136 AFNTCLDGMSSLDG
+136 AFNTCLDGMTSLDG

-182 ALLSTGVGALVVS
+182 ALISTGVGALVVS

-211 ISDESMSKFKD
+211 ISDEQMAAFKD

-244 SLLTPIRTVIGAF
+244 SLLTPIRTVIEAF

-280 GAIAGIASTIRDGF
+280 NAISGITSTIRDGF

-299 YNTGVEVAESIFA
+299 YNTGVEVAEGIFA

-328 SDAVDTGATNKATE
+328 SEAVDTGATNKATD
-342 KADNSRPEGS
+342 KADASQPTDEVEEIDNSRPEGS
-352 GRKGGTSQ
+352 GRK
-360 PADEAKGIDNSQ
+360 
-372 PEDPG
+372 
-377 RKVDNETAKILERL
+377 VDNETVKILERL
-391 GQRGKSKLDLL
+391 SQRGKSKLDLL

-409 RALLTQHNIDTEAL
+409 RALLTQHNLDTSAL

-429 RSAEIEAEMSKE
+429 RSAEIAAEMSKE

-457 DIEREELETKYQ
+457 DIEREELETRYQ
-469 YERDLLV
+469 HERDLLV

-485 EQYYAEERVKIKK
+485 EQYYAEERIKIKK
-498 KEKEQKIALVM
+498 KEEEEKRALM
-509 QEVNIMSSAMG
+509 MLEVNNMTSSMG
-520 GMFGALA
+520 GMFGALS

-613 TGGSNLTMTSVN
+613 TGNTNLTMTSVN

-630 QADLNRLNTANIG
+630 QADLNRLNTAGIG
-643 NDKAQSLRV
+643 NDKMQNLRV

>member
-38 STTEEYREQAQEL
+38 STTEEYQEQAQEL
-51 KDAQDRLNNVLKE
+51 KDAQDRLNNVLRE

-73 GSYNQL
+73 GSYDQL

-112 LKDLDAS
+112 LKVLDAS

-125 SIGDYAGAFEE
+125 NIGDYAGAFEE

-182 ALLSTGVGALVVS
+182 ALISTGVGALVVS

-244 SLLTPIRTVIGAF
+244 SLLTPIRTVIEAF

-280 GAIAGIASTIRDGF
+280 NAISGVASTIRDGF

-299 YNTGVEVAESIFA
+299 YNTGVEVADSIFA
-312 GINSRLNEAE
+312 GINSRLKEAE
-322 AVGEAV
+322 TVGEAV
-328 SDAVDTGATNKATE
+328 SEAVDTGVTNKASD
-342 KADNSRPEGS
+342 KADA
-352 GRKGGTSQ
+352 SQ
-360 PADEAKGIDNSQ
+360 PTDEAEEI
-372 PEDPG
+372 
-377 RKVDNETAKILERL
+377 DNETVKILERL
-391 GQRGKSKLDLL
+391 SQRGKSKLDLL

-409 RALLTQHNIDTEAL
+409 RALLTQHNLDTSAL

-429 RSAEIEAEMSKE
+429 RSAEIEAEMSAE

-448 LRQSSLSRW
+448 LRQSSMSRW

-485 EQYYAEERVKIKK
+485 EQYYAEQRIKIDEDEAAAKR
-498 KEKEQKIALVM
+498 ALM
-509 QEVNIMSSAMG
+509 AQNANLMISSTAG
-520 GMFGALA
+520 LFGALS

-539 FSIMETIL
+539 FAIMETVL
-547 NTLSAIMGI
+547 NTLTAIMGI
-556 WAGYSE
+556 WAGYSKFTA
-562 FGPLGY
+562 FGV

-603 GLTAGVSAPS
+603 GLTAGVNAPS

-643 NDKAQSLRV
+643 SDKMQNLRV

>member
-25 QIDNLKESMSSLD
+25 QIDNIKESMSSLD
-38 STTEEYREQAQEL
+38 STTEEYQSQAQEL
-51 KDAQDRLNNVLKE
+51 KDAQDKLNSVLKE

-125 SIGDYAGAFEE
+125 NIGDYAGAFEE

-182 ALLSTGVGALVVS
+182 ALISTGVGALVVS

-211 ISDESMSKFKD
+211 VSDGQMAAFKD

-244 SLLTPIRTVIGAF
+244 SLLTPIRTVIEAF

-280 GAIAGIASTIRDGF
+280 SAIAGISSTIRDGF

-299 YNTGVEVAESIFA
+299 YNTGVEVAEGIFA
-312 GINSRLNEAE
+312 GISSRLNEAE

-328 SDAVDTGATNKATE
+328 SEAVDTGATSKATN
-342 KADNSRPEGS
+342 KVDA
-352 GRKGGTSQ
+352 SQ
-360 PADEAKGIDNSQ
+360 PTGEAEEI
-372 PEDPG
+372 
-377 RKVDNETAKILERL
+377 DNETAKILERL
-391 GQRGKSKLDLL
+391 NQRGKSKLDLL

-409 RALLTQHNIDTEAL
+409 RALLTQHNLDTSAL

-457 DIEREELETKYQ
+457 DIEREELESKYQ

-485 EQYYAEERVKIKK
+485 EQYYAKKRVEIKK
-498 KEKEQKIALVM
+498 KEVDEKRALVM
-509 QEVNIMSSAMG
+509 MEVNNVTSSMG

>member
-25 QIDNLKESMSSLD
+25 QIDNLKEAMSSLD
-38 STTEEYREQAQEL
+38 STTEEYQEQAQEL
-51 KDAQDRLNNVLKE
+51 KNAQDRLNNVIKE
-64 GGDVAAHAE
+64 GGDVAAHAD

-125 SIGDYAGAFEE
+125 NIGDYAGAFEE

-244 SLLTPIRTVIGAF
+244 SLLTPIRTVIEAF

-280 GAIAGIASTIRDGF
+280 SAINGIASTIRDGF

-312 GINSRLNEAE
+312 GINSRLGEAE

-328 SDAVDTGATNKATE
+328 SDAVDTGATNKAADKAAD
-342 KADNSRPEGS
+342 KADA
-352 GRKGGTSQ
+352 SQ
-360 PADEAKGIDNSQ
+360 PTDEAEEI
-372 PEDPG
+372 
-377 RKVDNETAKILERL
+377 DNETVKILERL
-391 GQRGKSKLDLL
+391 SQRGKSKLDLL

-409 RALLTQHNIDTEAL
+409 RALLMQHNLDTSAL

-429 RSAEIEAEMSKE
+429 RSAEIEAGMSAE

-485 EQYYAEERVKIKK
+485 EQYYAEQRIKIK
-498 KEKEQKIALVM
+498 EEEEEQKRALIM
-509 QEVNIMSSAMG
+509 MEVNNFISSMG
-520 GMFGALA
+520 GMFGALS

-556 WAGYSE
+556 WAGWSE

-568 AAAIAQT
+568 ASAIAQT

-613 TGGSNLTMTSVN
+613 TGGSGLTMASVN

-643 NDKAQSLRV
+643 NDKMQNVRV

>member
-38 STTEEYREQAQEL
+38 STTEEYQEQAQEL
-51 KDAQDRLNNVLKE
+51 RDAQDRLNNVIKE
-64 GGDVAAHAE
+64 GGDTAAHAD

-99 ADLGKKILDINNQ
+99 ADLGKKILAINNQ

-125 SIGDYAGAFEE
+125 NIGDYAGAFEE

-211 ISDESMSKFKD
+211 ISDEQMSAFKD

-244 SLLTPIRTVIGAF
+244 SLLTPIRTVIEAF

-280 GAIAGIASTIRDGF
+280 NAISGIASTIRDGF

-312 GINSRLNEAE
+312 GINSRLREAE

-328 SDAVDTGATNKATE
+328 SEAVDTGATNKATD
-342 KADNSRPEGS
+342 KADTP
-352 GRKGGTSQ
+352 Q
-360 PADEAKGIDNSQ
+360 PTNEAEEI
-372 PEDPG
+372 
-377 RKVDNETAKILERL
+377 DNETAKILERL
-391 GQRGKSKLDLL
+391 SQRGKSKLDLL

-409 RALLTQHNIDTEAL
+409 RALLIQHNLNTSAL

-429 RSAEIEAEMSKE
+429 RSSEIEAEMSKE

-485 EQYYAEERVKIKK
+485 EQYYS
-498 KEKEQKIALVM
+498 EQRIRINEDEAATKRALM
-509 QEVNIMSSAMG
+509 AQNANLMISSTAG
-520 GMFGALA
+520 LFGALS

-547 NTLSAIMGI
+547 NTLTSIMGI

-562 FGPLGY
+562 FGPFGV

-613 TGGSNLTMTSVN
+613 TGGSNLTMASVN

-643 NDKAQSLRV
+643 NDKMQNVRV

>member
-25 QIDNLKESMSSLD
+25 QIDNIKESMSSLD
-38 STTEEYREQAQEL
+38 STTEEYQSQAQEL

-182 ALLSTGVGALVVS
+182 AALSTGGGALVVA

-211 ISDESMSKFKD
+211 ISDEQMAAFKD

-244 SLLTPIRTVIGAF
+244 SLLTPIRTVIEAF

-280 GAIAGIASTIRDGF
+280 NAISGIASTIRDGF

-299 YNTGVEVAESIFA
+299 YNTGVEVAEGIFA
-312 GINSRLNEAE
+312 GINSRLKEAE

-328 SDAVDTGATNKATE
+328 SEAVDTGATNKATD
-342 KADNSRPEGS
+342 KADTP
-352 GRKGGTSQ
+352 Q
-360 PADEAKGIDNSQ
+360 PTGEAEEI
-372 PEDPG
+372 
-377 RKVDNETAKILERL
+377 DNETVKILERL
-391 GQRGKSKLDLL
+391 SQRGKSKLDLL

-409 RALLTQHNIDTEAL
+409 RALLIQHNLDTSAL
-423 DAEFAE
+423 DAEFTE

-485 EQYYAEERVKIKK
+485 EQYYSEQRIKINEDEAAEKR
-498 KEKEQKIALVM
+498 ALM
-509 QEVNIMSSAMG
+509 AQNANLMISSTAG
-520 GMFGALA
+520 LFGALS

-613 TGGSNLTMTSVN
+613 TGGSNLTMASVN

-630 QADLNRLNTANIG
+630 QADLNRLNAASAG
-643 NDKAQSLRV
+643 NDKMQNVRV

>member
-25 QIDNLKESMSSLD
+25 QIDNIKESMSSLD
-38 STTEEYREQAQEL
+38 STTEEYQSQAQEL
-51 KDAQDRLNNVLKE
+51 KDAQDRLNSVLKE

-125 SIGDYAGAFEE
+125 NIGDYAGAFEE

-182 ALLSTGVGALVVS
+182 ALISTGVGALVVS

-211 ISDESMSKFKD
+211 ISDGQMAAFKD

-244 SLLTPIRTVIGAF
+244 SLLTPIRTVIEAF

-280 GAIAGIASTIRDGF
+280 NAINGIASTIRDGF

-299 YNTGVEVAESIFA
+299 YNTGVEVAEGIFA
-312 GINSRLNEAE
+312 GINSRLEEAE

-328 SDAVDTGATNKATE
+328 SEAVDTGATSKTTDKTDA
-342 KADNSRPEGS
+342 
-352 GRKGGTSQ
+352 SQ
-360 PADEAKGIDNSQ
+360 PVDEAEEI
-372 PEDPG
+372 
-377 RKVDNETAKILERL
+377 DNETVKILERL
-391 GQRGKSKLDLL
+391 SQRGKSKLDLL

-409 RALLTQHNIDTEAL
+409 RALLIQRNLDTSAL

-429 RSAEIEAEMSKE
+429 RSAEIEAEQSKE

-469 YERDLLV
+469 HERDLLV

-485 EQYYAEERVKIKK
+485 DEYYAEERIKIKK
-498 KEKEQKIALVM
+498 KEVDQKIALVM
-509 QEVNIMSSAMG
+509 QEVSNVTSSMG
-520 GMFGALA
+520 GMFGALS

-539 FSIMETIL
+539 FAIMETIL
-547 NTLSAIMGI
+547 NTLTAIMGI
-556 WAGYSE
+556 WAGYSKFTA
-562 FGPLGY
+562 FGV

-596 AGSTSVS
+596 AGSTSIS

-613 TGGSNLTMTSVN
+613 AGGTNLTMTSVN

-630 QADLNRLNTANIG
+630 QADINRLNTASAG
-643 NDKAQSLRV
+643 NDKMQNLRV

>member
-25 QIDNLKESMSSLD
+25 QIDNIKESMSSLD
-38 STTEEYREQAQEL
+38 STTEEYQSQAQEL

-155 GGNVKDLVP
+155 GGSVKDLVP
-164 LIKATSQA
+164 LIKATTSA

-182 ALLSTGVGALVVS
+182 AVLSTGVGALVVA

-211 ISDESMSKFKD
+211 ISDEQMSAFKD

-244 SLLTPIRTVIGAF
+244 SLLTPIRTVIEAF
-257 KGLGNVVRDVFTGD
+257 KGLGNVIRDVFTGD

-280 GAIAGIASTIRDGF
+280 NAIAGISSTIRDGF

-299 YNTGVEVAESIFA
+299 F
-312 GINSRLNEAE
+312 NSRLKEAE

-328 SDAVDTGATNKATE
+328 SEAVDTGATSKATD
-342 KADNSRPEGS
+342 KADDP
-352 GRKGGTSQ
+352 Q
-360 PADEAKGIDNSQ
+360 PTNETEEI
-372 PEDPG
+372 
-377 RKVDNETAKILERL
+377 DNETVKILERL
-391 GQRGKSKLDLL
+391 NQRGKSKLDLL

-409 RALLTQHNIDTEAL
+409 RALLKQHNLDTSAL

-429 RSAEIEAEMSKE
+429 RSAEIEAEMSAE

-457 DIEREELETKYQ
+457 DIEREELETRYQ
-469 YERDLLV
+469 HERDLLV

-485 EQYYAEERVKIKK
+485 DEYYAKKRVEIKK
-498 KEKEQKIALVM
+498 KEEEQKRALM
-509 QEVNIMSSAMG
+509 MLEVNNVVSSMG
-520 GMFGALA
+520 GMFGALS

-596 AGSTSVS
+596 AGSASVS

-613 TGGSNLTMTSVN
+613 AGGSNLTMTSVN

-630 QADLNRLNTANIG
+630 QADLNRLNAASAG
-643 NDKAQSLRV
+643 NDKMQNVRV

>member
-25 QIDNLKESMSSLD
+25 QIDNIKESMSSLD
-38 STTEEYREQAQEL
+38 STTEEYQSQAQEL

-64 GGDVAAHAE
+64 GGDVAAHAD

-164 LIKATSQA
+164 LIKATTSA

-182 ALLSTGVGALVVS
+182 AVLSTGVGALVVA

-211 ISDESMSKFKD
+211 ISDEQMAAFKD

-244 SLLTPIRTVIGAF
+244 SLLTPIRTVIEAF

-280 GAIAGIASTIRDGF
+280 NAISGITSTIRDGF

-299 YNTGVEVAESIFA
+299 YNTGVEVAEGIFA
-312 GINSRLNEAE
+312 GINSRLKEAE

-328 SDAVDTGATNKATE
+328 SEAVDTGATNKATD
-342 KADNSRPEGS
+342 KADTP
-352 GRKGGTSQ
+352 Q
-360 PADEAKGIDNSQ
+360 PTGEAEEI
-372 PEDPG
+372 
-377 RKVDNETAKILERL
+377 DNETVKILERL
-391 GQRGKSKLDLL
+391 SQRGKSKLDLL

-409 RALLTQHNIDTEAL
+409 RALLIQHNLDTSAL
-423 DAEFAE
+423 DAEFTE

-457 DIEREELETKYQ
+457 DIEREELEAKYQ

-485 EQYYAEERVKIKK
+485 EQYYSEQRIKINEDEAAEKR
-498 KEKEQKIALVM
+498 ALM
-509 QEVNIMSSAMG
+509 AQNANLMISSTAG
-520 GMFGALA
+520 LFGALS

-539 FSIMETIL
+539 FAIMETIL
-547 NTLSAIMGI
+547 NTLTAIMGI
-556 WAGYSE
+556 WAGYSKFTA
-562 FGPLGY
+562 FGV

-613 TGGSNLTMTSVN
+613 AGGSNLTMTSVN

-630 QADLNRLNTANIG
+630 QADLNRLNAASAG
-643 NDKAQSLRV
+643 NDRMQNMRV